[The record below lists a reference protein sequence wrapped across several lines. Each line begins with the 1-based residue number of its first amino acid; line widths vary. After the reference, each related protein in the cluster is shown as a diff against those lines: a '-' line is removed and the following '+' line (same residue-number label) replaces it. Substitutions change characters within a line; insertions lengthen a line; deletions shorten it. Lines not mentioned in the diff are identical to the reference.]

1 MGAGDQNAGVS
12 RSHVDSQRCAQRA
25 AEEDPIALTRFPQ
38 SEIPP
43 VLATCGIRRPE
54 LAYEDTQS
62 CLLFLANFPEKVYN
76 LRHSP
81 AQLHKGGWILC
92 KAFSSSSCSWYACVF
107 DRSITATSLGSIQ
120 TPPPSCWGR

>member
-1 MGAGDQNAGVS
+1 MDPHPHPALWAERNERLWLDGV
-12 RSHVDSQRCAQRA
+12 
-25 AEEDPIALTRFPQ
+25 
-38 SEIPP
+38 

-81 AQLHKGGWILC
+81 AHHHKGGWILC
-92 KAFSSSSCSWYACVF
+92 KEFSSSS
-107 DRSITATSLGSIQ
+107 RS
-120 TPPPSCWGR
+120 